1 MRLHF
6 DPGYGDVS
14 ADLGKSKNSL
24 SQTWARLQSLPRR
37 NWSAGASTGVQ
48 ALCCRMGGVLL
59 YAKSINPLN
68 RTEAELARAATDELC
83 ICATHPKPRASA
95 LCAQG
100 LPLRFSLVAKDRVN
114 GAFWHF
120 QPYTCSSG
128 GPHLVRTRYGSNSLP
143 Q

>member
-1 MRLHF
+1 LASIWGYLRLHF
-6 DPGYGDVS
+6 DLGYGDVS

-24 SQTWARLQSLPRR
+24 SQTWARLHSLPRR
-37 NWSAGASTGVQ
+37 NWSAGASTGAQ
-48 ALCCRMGGVLL
+48 ALCCRMGG
-59 YAKSINPLN
+59 
-68 RTEAELARAATDELC
+68 
-83 ICATHPKPRASA
+83 
-95 LCAQG
+95 G
-100 LPLRFSLVAKDRVN
+100 LPLRISLVAKDRVN